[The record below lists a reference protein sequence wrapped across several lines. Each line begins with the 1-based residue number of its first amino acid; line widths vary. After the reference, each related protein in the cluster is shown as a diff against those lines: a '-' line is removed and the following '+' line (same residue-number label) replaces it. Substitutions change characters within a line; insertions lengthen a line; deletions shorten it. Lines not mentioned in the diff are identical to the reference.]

1 MGEVEQVAIGNEG
14 DHDGYDGAARGRTA
28 DVADH
33 EGGTGGVARRGAR
46 TGRGGGGRKYVPLLV
61 RRREAAPDVRSGKKW
76 APHREL
82 EVEMEI
88 GE

>member
-1 MGEVEQVAIGNEG
+1 M
-14 DHDGYDGAARGRTA
+14 
-28 DVADH
+28 
-33 EGGTGGVARRGAR
+33 
-46 TGRGGGGRKYVPLLV
+46 PLLV